1 MWENYDYDDDDMEL
15 YEIECLREELYL
27 DMKDNA
33 PYEHA
38 DIEID
43 L

>member
-27 DMKDNA
+27 DMQDNE
-33 PYEHA
+33 PYKWPDVE
-38 DIEID
+38 IEI
-43 L
+43 